1 MENVSRRQFVQG
13 GALGLVATTAIG
25 GMSAAR
31 PALAD
36 EPSWDYEADV
46 VVVGAGGGG
55 LPAALKALADG
66 ASVIVVEANWDCGGH
81 AAVSGGNLH
90 SGCGIKYQTEYGI
103 EDSEDQY
110 YIDHTNGVL
119 TVSRMNDRDYIHAIA
134 DAMVDAYDFIL
145 DNGVLVQE
153 KAAEDKNSFLKGY
166 TECDSV
172 PRWTYAD
179 AAAEGWQSYFA
190 KNEGGIGITRP
201 LERSAREQGA
211 QFLMNY
217 HMDKIFREDG
227 GRVQGIQASYTPTI
241 LPGQTEPLTNLMPDG
256 NIETT
261 AETITVKANKGII
274 LATGGSTGNLV
285 LRTSYDPRLGPE
297 FDGLAGMPFSDQDGS
312 GEIAAMKIGA
322 ALGGM
327 ANYMQH
333 GGHQISMAS
342 RAGCRYGYG
351 SGYTKESVLWPLL
364 VATGVPMDYESMVIV
379 NMLGARC
386 GNEDTANMGK
396 YKDETYDYFDT
407 ALSSVLITD
416 PDNDGQARR
425 LGGPLW
431 AIFDQATAD
440 RNDWVMEQGTV
451 DYDNGYCFKADTL
464 EDLAAQVVNKY
475 YEDIAMD
482 PATLAATVSTY
493 NTAVDTGVDEEWG
506 RTTLVNKIETGP
518 FYAAWCTPEL
528 HDCYGGLRVDPSMQ
542 VIDIEGNLIE
552 GLYACGEVS
561 SGQRA
566 HGLGRVITSG
576 YIAGRT
582 AAAGGDSGTVVTA
595 PEGWGAMAVYATPV
609 EADAEET
616 TASDGPMNDGT
627 FDASSSNGMGGQLS
641 IEITVANGQI
651 TQIDITK
658 SNETEGIGST
668 ALPVLVDEAIAAQGS
683 AIDAVAGAT
692 VTSNAFCEALDKA
705 TEKARA

>member
-13 GALGLVATTAIG
+13 SALGLAGVTAAGSMAT
-25 GMSAAR
+25 AAR
-31 PALAD
+31 AD
-36 EPSWDYEADV
+36 EPTWDYEADV

-90 SGCGIKYQTEYGI
+90 SGCGIRYQTDYGI
-103 EDSEDQY
+103 EDSKDQY
-110 YIDHTNGVL
+110 YIDHTMGTL
-119 TVSRMNDRDYIHAIA
+119 TVSRMNDRAYIHAIA
-134 DAMVDAYDFIL
+134 DAMVEAYDFIL

-153 KAAEDKNSFLKGY
+153 KAAEDKNSYLKGY

-172 PRWTYAD
+172 PRWTYTD
-179 AAAEGWQSYFA
+179 AATEGWASYFG
-190 KNEGGIGITRP
+190 KGEGGIGITRP
-201 LERSAREQGA
+201 LEQSAREQGA

-217 HMDKIFREDG
+217 HMDEIFRENG
-227 GRVQGIQASYTPTI
+227 GRVQGIRASYTPTI
-241 LPGQTEPLTNLMPDG
+241 LPGQTEPLTNLMTNG
-256 NIETT
+256 NIDTT
-261 AETITVKANKGII
+261 AQTVTVKATKGIV

-285 LRTSYDPRLGPE
+285 LRTAYDPRLGPE

-327 ANYMQH
+327 ANYMQK

-351 SGYTKESVLWPLL
+351 SGYTKDSVLWPLL
-364 VATGVPMDYESMVIV
+364 VATGVPMDYESMIVV

-386 GNEDTANMGK
+386 GNEDTAHAGK
-396 YKDETYDYFDT
+396 YKDETYDFFDT

-416 PDNDGQARR
+416 PANDGQARR

-440 RNDWVMEQGTV
+440 RNDWSMEQGTV

-464 EDLAAQVVNKY
+464 EDLATQVVNKY

-482 PATLAATVSTY
+482 PAVLSATVAAY
-493 NTAVDTGVDEEWG
+493 NNAVDTGVDDEWG
-506 RTTLVNKIETGP
+506 RTTLVNRIETGP

-528 HDCYGGLRVDPSMQ
+528 HDCYSGLRVNPDMQ

-552 GLYACGEVS
+552 GLFACGEVS
-561 SGQRA
+561 AGQRA

-576 YIAGRT
+576 FISGRS
-582 AAAGGDSGTVVTA
+582 AAAGGASGVAMAA
-595 PEGWGAMAVYATPV
+595 PEGWDTMAVYATAAP
-609 EADAEET
+609 EGEKASTPSDAPLG
-616 TASDGPMNDGT
+616 DGV
-627 FDASSSNGMGGQLS
+627 FEASSSNGIGGLLS
-641 IEITVANGQI
+641 IEIAVTDGRIAR
-651 TQIDITK
+651 IDVLK
-658 SNETEGIGST
+658 HNETEGIGST
-668 ALPVLVDEAIAAQGS
+668 ALPMLIDEALAAQNS
-683 AIDAVAGAT
+683 AIDAVSGAT
-692 VTSNAFCEALDKA
+692 ITSTAFCEALDKA
-705 TEKARA
+705 MEKARA